1 MRSQAFFSSRSL
13 QTMNSSMSGW
23 STLRMTIFAARR
35 VLPPDLM
42 APAKLSKPFMK
53 ETGPDAMPP
62 EESDSVDE
70 RSEERFDPVPDP
82 NLKSMPSV
90 LARSRI
96 EDIESPTA
104 LMKHADAWGFGST
117 PTLNQTGEL
126 KLAAWFTR
134 MWASSSENVSRSAA
148 VRKYP
153 FFCPKPVMV
162 STTRP
167 MSCLAD
173 RLRRGVPGFTCEHFS
188 TTLLVAV
195 IEHV

>member
-1 MRSQAFFSSRSL
+1 MRFQAFFSSFSL

-35 VLPPDLM
+35 VLPPDLI

-62 EESDSVDE
+62 DESVSV
-70 RSEERFDPVPDP
+70 EERRQERFEPVPEP

-96 EDIESPTA
+96 EDIESPTE
-104 LMKHADAWGFGST
+104 LMKHAEACGFGST
-117 PTLNQTGEL
+117 PTLNHTGEL

-134 MWASSSENVSRSAA
+134 M
-148 VRKYP
+148 
-153 FFCPKPVMV
+153 
-162 STTRP
+162 
-167 MSCLAD
+167 
-173 RLRRGVPGFTCEHFS
+173 
-188 TTLLVAV
+188 
-195 IEHV
+195 